1 MILWFAANVVWS
13 YYEVV
18 LDVVAPSLA
27 DIFFLSAYGF
37 LIYRLVIVYKN
48 LKEKVKNKT
57 LVILG
62 PVITVFLA
70 YMFSLTLDLSNLSTS
85 KGIIFF
91 IITFL
96 YPLLNSVLAFLAVLI
111 LIGIRHEKIHNITW
125 LCELLA
131 LLSLVLGDSWF
142 AIIALTELV
151 EQLWVSSL
159 LLSAHYIIIA
169 GGLIWYIKYLVP
181 IKISFILIKKKT
193 FFVE

>member
-1 MILWFAANVVWS
+1 
-13 YYEVV
+13 
-18 LDVVAPSLA
+18 
-27 DIFFLSAYGF
+27 
-37 LIYRLVIVYKN
+37 
-48 LKEKVKNKT
+48 
-57 LVILG
+57 
-62 PVITVFLA
+62 
-70 YMFSLTLDLSNLSTS
+70 MFSLTLDLSNLSKS

-111 LIGIRHEKIHNITW
+111 LIGIRHEKIHYITW

-169 GGLIWYIKYLVP
+169 GGLIWYIKYLIP
-181 IKISFILIKKKT
+181 MKIPLILIKKKT